1 MGGRAVW
8 WIPVVAIGVVSNLDN
23 LGVGVSLGF
32 RSGRVPYLPNVII
45 ALITMIG
52 TAAAMVLGRELGREM
67 SPSMDRLLGAG
78 VVLVVGIGS
87 IVAALSAN
95 SDGPGDEECPPDHA
109 VDQIMVGEPSVSV
122 REALVLGVAL
132 SVNNVGT
139 GIGAGAAGL
148 SPVATT
154 IVAGLFS
161 LLAIGPCSQMA
172 DLAGTRWLGGSA
184 SLVGGML
191 LVVVALLLAFGV

>member
-1 MGGRAVW
+1 MW
-8 WIPVVAIGVVSNLDN
+8 WIPVLAIGVTSNLDN

-32 RSGRVPYLPNVII
+32 RSGRVPYLANVII

-52 TAAAMVLGRELGREM
+52 TAAAMVLGRELGREL
-67 SPSMDRLLGAG
+67 SPSMGRLFGAG
-78 VVLVVGIGS
+78 VVLVVGIWS
-87 IVAALSAN
+87 IAAALSAN
-95 SDGPGDEECPPDHA
+95 KDGPGDEERSPDHA
-109 VDQIMVGEPSVSV
+109 VDQIMVDEPSVSV

-148 SPVATT
+148 PPVATT

-161 LLAIGPCSQMA
+161 LVAIGPCSQIA
-172 DLAGTRWLGGSA
+172 DLAGTRWLGRSA
-184 SLVGGML
+184 SLVGGGL
-191 LVVVALLLAFGV
+191 LVVVAVLLAFGV